1 MDESMDHLEKKVAAI
16 ILAAGG
22 SRRMGQPKLLL
33 HWHGEPLIRWVA
45 RLALS
50 AGGDPVVVVTGSDAD
65 IVQLALD
72 DLPLSL
78 THNLDWEKGQST
90 SVKSGIDA
98 LAGNVDAA
106 IVLLGDQPQIPLYV
120 VQQLMRIYREEKPEE
135 PILIPAVNGKRANPV
150 LLTRA
155 VFEPLTRL
163 EGDAGARTIF
173 SRYPVRLIPFDDT
186 DLLLD
191 VDLPEDYRKLMEK
204 PAPQFPK

>member
-1 MDESMDHLEKKVAAI
+1 MDESTNHLEKKVAAI

-50 AGGDPVVVVTGSDAD
+50 ARCAPVVVVTGSDAEH
-65 IVQLALD
+65 IQHALN
-72 DLPLSL
+72 DLPLHYV
-78 THNLDWEKGQST
+78 HNPAWATGQST
-90 SVKSGIDA
+90 SVKTGVNA
-98 LAGNVDAA
+98 LPGYVDAA

-120 VQQLMRIYREEKPEE
+120 VQQIMRIYREEKPEE

-163 EGDAGARTIF
+163 DGDAGARAIF
-173 SRYPVRLIPFDDT
+173 SRYPVRLIPIDEP

-191 VDLPEDYRKLMEK
+191 VDDPEDYRRLMEK
-204 PAPQFPK
+204 PAPQFPE